1 MSKLL
6 VELADEYMKLNTNAN
21 ISIVTTDSTEG
32 IHGALSGVYDLGISS
47 RELTDYEKE
56 LLTQEA
62 IAKDS
67 VTVIVNSNNP
77 VKHLDKEQI
86 KKIFK
91 KEIVDW
97 ENIPNE

>member
-32 IHGALSGVYDLGISS
+32 IHGALSGAYDLGISS

-67 VTVIVNSNNP
+67 ITVIVNSNNP